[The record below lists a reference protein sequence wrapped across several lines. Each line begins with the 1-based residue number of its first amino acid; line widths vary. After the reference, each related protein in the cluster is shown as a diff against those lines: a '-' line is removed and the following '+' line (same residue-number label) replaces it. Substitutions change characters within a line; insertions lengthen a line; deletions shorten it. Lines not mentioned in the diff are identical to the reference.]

1 MELLVENEGKRIS
14 TTKSENCLIEVSCCQ
29 LPLEASWK
37 PALLCN
43 GVVGLRQGPGA
54 SSYDLLPEV

>member
-14 TTKSENCLIEVSCCQ
+14 TTKSENCLIEVRCCQ

-43 GVVGLRQGPGA
+43 GVVGL
-54 SSYDLLPEV
+54 